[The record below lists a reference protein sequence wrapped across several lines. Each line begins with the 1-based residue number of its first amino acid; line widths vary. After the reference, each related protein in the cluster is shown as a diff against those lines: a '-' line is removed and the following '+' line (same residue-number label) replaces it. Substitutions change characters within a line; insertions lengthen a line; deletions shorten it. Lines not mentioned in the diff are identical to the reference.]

1 MRANI
6 SLMCGEN
13 SNIKNKYIQYIKD
26 KNIQYRIV
34 SYDSKALE
42 LYDTLKLTKAKRER
56 VIRQCIL
63 DVEKYLLE
71 GQNIFIDI
79 PLLTKKD
86 RISFLYNRRKM
97 MRENELKCWCSLI
110 LFSIDGV
117 EIPEANEGWNDI
129 LIYKNNNF
137 QTISCHSKLIM

>member
-97 MRENELKCWCSLI
+97 MRENELKCLCSLI